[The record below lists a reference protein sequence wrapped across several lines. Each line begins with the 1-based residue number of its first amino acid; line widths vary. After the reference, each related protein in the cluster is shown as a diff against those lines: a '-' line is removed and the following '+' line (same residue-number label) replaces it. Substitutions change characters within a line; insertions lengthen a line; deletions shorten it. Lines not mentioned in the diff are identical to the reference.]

1 MADKLAA
8 RAGRRKVMGQN
19 ELTGRVALVT
29 GGGSGLGR
37 ATCRALAAE
46 GMLPVAADVDVE
58 GAKRTVATIEA
69 DGGSARAVEF
79 DVTSA
84 DDRRA
89 AVADLLDE
97 FGERFSVLVNV
108 AGLDRPGYFANL
120 RDGEPASVLDQA
132 AFEYV
137 NQVNYLG
144 PVGLMSEFV
153 TGLLNRGYTGGEIVN
168 VISLSAITIGTG
180 AVGYNGS
187 KAGFAKATEI
197 AQREALEYGYPCR
210 IQGLMPGAMNTPMLD
225 QWNVPDEKKMDPAM
239 VAAEIVHA
247 LRRPAGCYAQNLVIT
262 PITEPD
268 WPR

>member
-1 MADKLAA
+1 MTNNVL
-8 RAGRRKVMGQN
+8 N
-19 ELTGRVALVT
+19 ERVALVT
-29 GGGSGLGR
+29 GGASGLGR

-46 GMLPVAADVDVE
+46 NVLTVAADVDTE
-58 GAKRTVATIEA
+58 GAKETVARIEA
-69 DGGSARAVEF
+69 DGGQARAVTF
-79 DVTSA
+79 DVTDA
-84 DDRRA
+84 TDRHDLIA
-89 AVADLLDE
+89 ALFDE
-97 FGERFSVLVNV
+97 FGSRFSVVVNV

-120 RDGEPASVLDQA
+120 HDGGPASVLDQR

-144 PVGLMSEFV
+144 PVALMSEFI
-153 TGLLNRGYTGGEIVN
+153 TGLVNRELTGAEIVN

-187 KAGFAKATEI
+187 KAAFAKATEI

-225 QWNVPDEKKMDPAM
+225 QWNVPDDKKMDPAM

-247 LRRPAGCYAQNLVIT
+247 LGRPAGCYAQNLVIT

>member
-1 MADKLAA
+1 MSIELAD
-8 RAGRRKVMGQN
+8 
-19 ELTGRVALVT
+19 RVALVT

-37 ATCRALAAE
+37 ATCRALATE
-46 GMLPVAADVDVE
+46 GVLVVAADVNAE
-58 GAKRTVATIEA
+58 GAKQTVAAIEA
-69 DGGSARAVEF
+69 DGGQARAIAF
-79 DVTSA
+79 DVTDAA
-84 DDRRA
+84 DRHRT
-89 AVADLLDE
+89 VTGLFDE
-97 FGERFSVLVNV
+97 FGERFGVLVNV

-120 RDGEPASVLDQA
+120 RDGRPASVLDQG

-144 PVGLMSEFV
+144 PVALMSEFI
-153 TGLLNRGYTGGEIVN
+153 TGLLNRGLGGGEIVN

-187 KAGFAKATEI
+187 KAAFAKATEI
-197 AQREALEYGYPCR
+197 AQREALEYDYPCR

-225 QWNVPDEKKMDPAM
+225 QWNVPEDKKMDPAM

-247 LRRPAGCYAQNLVIT
+247 LRRPAGCYAQNVVIT